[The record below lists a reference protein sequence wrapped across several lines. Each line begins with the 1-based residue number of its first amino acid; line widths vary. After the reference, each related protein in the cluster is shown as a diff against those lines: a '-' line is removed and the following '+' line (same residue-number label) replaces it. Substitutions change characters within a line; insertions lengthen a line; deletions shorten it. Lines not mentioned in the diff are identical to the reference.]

1 MRTVISTAGLERLI
15 LTPTIHLCEHCETTL
30 HVTQHRSRPLQT
42 LKERRLLVARDKS
55 CPNPDCSAYRK
66 PIRPFAEGLLPMLPR
81 CEYGLDVVVFV
92 GEGRLTGGKS
102 QPQIHQELEEQHGV
116 RISGRH
122 VGNLFKIFLAL
133 VHAVNAETDVIR
145 RFLVAQGGI
154 ILSIDGVA
162 FDDTSPVLY
171 VLRDVLSGEI
181 LYSERVDRRDDIKLG
196 ELLEK
201 IRALGVPVLG
211 VISDKEKAIVSA
223 VARVFPDVPHQYCHL
238 HFLKNVAKPM
248 DSDSAGLGTAVK
260 DVLTNVKRLDRD
272 LQTLAEVHGSS
283 PAELAMAQS
292 LAKAARAAGSVS
304 GDAVLDPAPLKRFE
318 RLKRVAEKAEAA
330 VKKKGGPWPLL
341 ALVISTLSALY
352 GQAELARRLALQVGM
367 LRKIAHILDSES
379 SGAQVQRML
388 RTYLNRQLDSA
399 PERGRGAPRGDFIRE
414 VVKIADRFWPG
425 LFHTYD
431 IIGLPRTNNDIE
443 RLFGA
448 VKRQDRKSTG
458 RKSTAGG
465 PLETCAE
472 FVLESWSSLMQRPT
486 VKERLRDVSPQALQ
500 KARKDLEQL
509 AEPARNRRS
518 IQRDPEDHLESAMQ
532 AWEET

>member
-1 MRTVISTAGLERLI
+1 
-15 LTPTIHLCEHCETTL
+15 
-30 HVTQHRSRPLQT
+30 
-42 LKERRLLVARDKS
+42 
-55 CPNPDCSAYRK
+55 
-66 PIRPFAEGLLPMLPR
+66 
-81 CEYGLDVVVFV
+81 LDVVAFV
-92 GEGRLTGGKS
+92 GEGRLTRGKS

-116 RISGRH
+116 RISARH

-181 LYSERVDRRDDIKLG
+181 LYSERVDRRDDARLG
-196 ELLEK
+196 EMLVNVKRL
-201 IRALGVPVLG
+201 RVPVLG

-223 VARVFPDVPHQYCHL
+223 VARVFPKVPHQYCHL
-238 HFLKNVAKPM
+238 HFLKNLAKPM
-248 DSDSAGLGTAVK
+248 EADLATLGSAIK
-260 DVLTNVKRLDRD
+260 DVLTEVKHLDRD
-272 LQTLAEVHGSS
+272 LKTLAEAHGSS
-283 PAELAMAQS
+283 SAEIAMAQS
-292 LAKAARAAGSVS
+292 LLKAARAAGSVS
-304 GDAVLDPAPLKRFE
+304 GEAVLDPAALKRFA
-318 RLKRVAEKAEAA
+318 RLQAVAETASDAA
-330 VKKKGGPWPLL
+330 KKKGGPWPLL
-341 ALVISTLSALY
+341 ALVNRTLSNLS
-352 GQAELARRLALQVGM
+352 GQAELARRLNLQVGM

-379 SGAQVQRML
+379 SGVQVQRIL
-388 RTYLNRQLDSA
+388 RTYLNRQLETA
-399 PERGRGAPRGDFIRE
+399 PQRGRGAPRGDFIRE
-414 VVKIADRFWPG
+414 VVNIAERFWPG

-431 IIGLPRTNNDIE
+431 VAGLPRTNNDIE

-500 KARKDLEQL
+500 KARKDLEAL
-509 AEPARNRRS
+509 AEPARSRRS
-518 IQRDPEDHLESAMQ
+518 IQRDPEDHLESARQ
-532 AWEET
+532 AWEEA

>member
-1 MRTVISTAGLERLI
+1 MRKVKCTADLERLV
-15 LTPTIHLCEHCETTL
+15 LTPTVDLCEQCGTML
-30 HVTQHRSRPLQT
+30 YVTQHRTRPLQT
-42 LKERRLLVARDKS
+42 LNESRLVVARDKS
-55 CPNPDCSAYRK
+55 CPNADCSAYHK
-66 PIRPFAEGLLPMLPR
+66 PIRPFSEGLLPVLPR

-181 LYSERVDRRDDIKLG
+181 LYSERVDRRDDTKLG

-201 IRALGVPVLG
+201 IKALGVPVLG

-238 HFLKNVAKPM
+238 HFLKNLAKPM
-248 DSDSAGLGTAVK
+248 DSDLAALGTAVK
-260 DVLTNVKRLDRD
+260 EVLTDIKRLDRD
-272 LQTLAEVHGSS
+272 LQTQAETHRSS

-292 LAKAARAAGSVS
+292 LVKAARAAGSVS
-304 GDAVLDPAPLKRFE
+304 GDAVLDPAPLKRLQ
-318 RLKRVAEKAEAA
+318 RLQRVAETAEAA
-330 VKKKGGPWPLL
+330 SKKKGGQWPLL
-341 ALVISTLSALY
+341 ALVVSTLSALS
-352 GQAELARRLALQVGM
+352 GHAELARRLALQVGM
-367 LRKIAHILDSES
+367 LRRIAHILDSES
-379 SGAQVQRML
+379 SGTQVQRIL
-388 RTYLNRQLDSA
+388 RTYLNRQLKSA
-399 PERGRGAPRGDFIRE
+399 PQRGRGAPRGDFIRE
-414 VVKIADRFWPG
+414 VGKIADRFWPG
-425 LFHTYD
+425 LFHTFD
-431 IIGLPRTNNDIE
+431 IAGLPRTNNDTE

-448 VKRQDRKSTG
+448 VKRQERKSTG

-472 FVLESWSSLMQRPT
+472 FVLESWSSLMQRPA

-500 KARKDLEQL
+500 QARKDLEQL

-518 IQRDPEDHLESAMQ
+518 IQREPEDHLESAMQ
-532 AWEET
+532 EWKEA